1 MTRGESL
8 EALHTLEDSLVAG
21 SVQAHGKSFR
31 ARVAKGKQT
40 VFGPSRAT
48 REAAEQDL
56 RELSMTRGE
65 SLEALQ
71 ATQAR
76 LLQNNTLEDSLV
88 AGSVQAHGKSFRARV
103 ARGKQTVFGPSRA
116 TREAA
121 EQDLRELNVTRGE
134 SLEALH
140 TLEDSLV
147 AGSVQAHGKSFRARV
162 AKGKQTVFGPSRAT
176 REAAEQDLRELNV
189 TRGESLEALQA
200 TQARLLQN
208 NTLEDSLVAG
218 SVQAHGKS
226 FRARVAKGK
235 QTVFGPPRATRE
247 AAEQDLRE
255 LNVTRGESL
264 EALQATQARLFEARG
279 REAIQN
285 DMEQCFQFW
294 FTEGSTEK
302 PLPAKLQ
309 RFAAEGTGS
318 ELVSAERL
326 LMEDFWLVEKVAQQP
341 GVEWLQDLGLVLR
354 LDYGS
359 RPTGTS
365 GLATSTSWA
374 GLRSLGNTCYVNSLV
389 QCFRACGPLRKDIG
403 SAEDEKGSL
412 GKLLSSLLHRLAEN
426 RWDFLAPFELVS
438 ELHRAEPIKFQV
450 GEAAYSDVSEC
461 CATLLRTCVTDQN
474 LILAN
479 QAHPEQGWVVT
490 VQVLWVEKIGVS
502 FFSHNLGLLYDSRFL
517 VFLD

>member
-1 MTRGESL
+1 
-8 EALHTLEDSLVAG
+8 
-21 SVQAHGKSFR
+21 
-31 ARVAKGKQT
+31 
-40 VFGPSRAT
+40 
-48 REAAEQDL
+48 
-56 RELSMTRGE
+56 
-65 SLEALQ
+65 
-71 ATQAR
+71 
-76 LLQNNTLEDSLV
+76 
-88 AGSVQAHGKSFRARV
+88 
-103 ARGKQTVFGPSRA
+103 
-116 TREAA
+116 
-121 EQDLRELNVTRGE
+121 
-134 SLEALH
+134 
-140 TLEDSLV
+140 
-147 AGSVQAHGKSFRARV
+147 
-162 AKGKQTVFGPSRAT
+162 
-176 REAAEQDLRELNV
+176 DLRELNV

-479 QAHPEQGWVVT
+479 QAHPEQGIERLEAERHMREQERSAAEKRARDAGDHVPGRRGVMFAETLKTLMRLSSSYRRCHWKSASEILFPILYQHLTFASHRTWKSYTKKAIFFCFEAWRRRYGDSVLRAQASASTAAETEPLLFRREGLDDVVLQGWRKVAREDELLREIQYVYIGPQGQQCADLYT
-490 VQVLWVEKIGVS
+490 AYEEYQGAHLSKRRPEHKLTIMQELLTLHAVQEKVLPTDMS
-502 FFSHNLGLLYDSRFL
+502 SD
-517 VFLD
+517 